1 VARDPLNRGG
11 AFINPLE
18 VVGEEEQKLFQLGES
33 NKIRRY
39 QISQDSL
46 FKVPPQPEELS
57 IIHDFFLNTIDHKAM
72 SFKARV
78 KPDNSVWFEDAKLK
92 NMIVCQPQN
101 RNR

>member
-1 VARDPLNRGG
+1 MTFILN
-11 AFINPLE
+11 IDLC
-18 VVGEEEQKLFQLGES
+18 
-33 NKIRRY
+33 RRY

-101 RNR
+101 RNRYYMSDREIDFHVHTGSTRSSVALS